1 MLFDQGEIMP
11 LHTVWVEIPAINLER
26 AMAFYE
32 TVFGLEPL
40 EIIEEDVRRHA
51 TLSPGGDGHPGMS
64 INQTANFEPGNKGV
78 LIYLHV
84 GDDSAPLLERVE
96 GVGGKIIE
104 GKTSMGA
111 TFYSVSNIELHLF
124 RDQSYVSPNP
134 SCLLAGPI
142 RQCCRIAR

>member
-1 MLFDQGEIMP
+1 
-11 LHTVWVEIPAINLER
+11 
-26 AMAFYE
+26 
-32 TVFGLEPL
+32 
-40 EIIEEDVRRHA
+40 VRRHA
-51 TLSPGGDGHPGMS
+51 TLSGGGDGHPGMS

-111 TFYSVSNIELHLF
+111 TGFYAIINDSEGNVLSLYSAH
-124 RDQSYVSPNP
+124 
-134 SCLLAGPI
+134 
-142 RQCCRIAR
+142 